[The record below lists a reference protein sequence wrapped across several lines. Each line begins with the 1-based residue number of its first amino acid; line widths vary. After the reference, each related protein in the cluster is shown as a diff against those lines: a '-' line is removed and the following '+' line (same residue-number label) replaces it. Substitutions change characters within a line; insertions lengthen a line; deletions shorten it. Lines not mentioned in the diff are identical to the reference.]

1 VSVGAIAGLLVFNL
15 WLLAVGNAV
24 FFAIRGWQTWAAVGR
39 LLGLGYLLGVAS
51 VGVVSVWQMTLGID
65 LSIVSIFVS
74 GFVIVATSIV
84 AGRRLGRPLPRVHTS
99 VRVPSFSIRSA
110 LFCALTT
117 IYLEALFR
125 SGRLAGLYEFDA
137 WQFWVPKAKA
147 IYLFGGL
154 DAQFFRELPNP
165 TYPPLVPAL
174 EAMAFHFMQSMDVV
188 TLHLQFW
195 FLLVGFVAAVAGL
208 LASRVPAPALWPPL
222 LLVLVTPHVVDYA
235 LQPQADFL
243 LDELLAASILLIALW
258 LREGANWML
267 VASTPLL
274 AASML
279 TKREGY
285 MFAACVFLA
294 ALVVTARRRHDCWRG
309 LFLVGV
315 VAVAATVPWRVLVAV
330 RGLQGTGSDIGQGN
344 PLGHLDRV
352 WPSLRLAL
360 ATLFDFDI
368 WLVVVPL
375 LVVAV
380 AVALAQG
387 SRVLPM
393 YVLLFA
399 VLCLAGL
406 TWSTWAFPSFPI
418 TKDPSVNPIVRLTG
432 GLTLAAVPLIPLLLA
447 GKAPGQRT

>member
-1 VSVGAIAGLLVFNL
+1 VSVSAIAGLLAFNL
-15 WLLAVGNAV
+15 WLLVVGNAV
-24 FFAIRGWQTWAAVGR
+24 LFAFLGWQTWAAVGR

-51 VGVVSVWQMTLGID
+51 VGVVCVWQLTCGVD

-74 GFVIVATSIV
+74 GFVIVAASTV
-84 AGRRLGRPLPRVHTS
+84 TGWRLGRPFPRVHAD
-99 VRVPSFSIRSA
+99 VGVPSVSISLA

-154 DAQFFRELPNP
+154 DEQFFRELPNP

-174 EAMAFHFMQSMDVV
+174 EAMAFHFMGSMDVV

-208 LASRVPAPALWPPL
+208 LAPRVPALALWPPL

-243 LDELLAASILLIALW
+243 LDEILAASILLIALW
-258 LREGANWML
+258 LKEGANWML
-267 VASTPLL
+267 MAATPLL
-274 AASML
+274 AALML

-285 MFAACVFLA
+285 MFAACVLLA
-294 ALVVTARRRHDCWRG
+294 ALVVTAGRRREWKG
-309 LFLVGV
+309 LLLVGV

-330 RGLQGTGSDIGQGN
+330 RGLHGPGSDIGQGN

-380 AVALAQG
+380 AIALARG
-387 SRVLPM
+387 ARVLPM
-393 YVLLFA
+393 YVVFFA

-447 GKAPGQRT
+447 GKRPGRRT